1 MCSITNMGNKEANIP
16 NRILFVDDEENVLRS
31 LKRLFMSEDYTVL
44 TALSGPDGLAVLKEV
59 EVPVIVSDQ
68 RMPVM
73 TGAEFLE
80 KSRELS
86 PDSVRIILTGYADV
100 EAAIGAINRG
110 GAYRYVSKPWNDN
123 ELLLVIK
130 DAFDKYRL
138 VKENKYLTELTIQQN
153 DELKKWSTELE
164 FYVQQHTIELTNQ
177 NKELKKLNAKLKNNV
192 SEVLASLSG
201 LIELRNRS
209 MRNHSNNVALL
220 SKSIAE
226 EIGLTAPETETI
238 AVGAQLHDIGK
249 IGAPDIILIKN
260 IDELSPDEMAEYIK
274 HPIRGQAAIDGIED
288 FRGPGILVRH
298 HHEWYNGKG
307 FPDGLKGENIPIGA
321 RIISIADRLDRTL
334 QGEMRSI
341 DTALIQIK
349 SMLASQFDAALY
361 APLEKAARK
370 FFSSII
376 RNDIVEI
383 ELNTKDL
390 FPGMIL
396 SRDVSTGTGLLLLR
410 KGTVLNEKNIET
422 LKRAVY
428 LDPSKRGIFVTTKKG
443 VA

>member
-1 MCSITNMGNKEANIP
+1 MENKEANIP

-192 SEVLASLSG
+192 SEVLGSLSG

-226 EIGLTAPETETI
+226 EIGLTSLETETI

-260 IDELSPDEMAEYIK
+260 IDELSSDEMAEYVK

-321 RIISIADRLDRTL
+321 RIISIADSLDRTL

-361 APLEKAARK
+361 ASLEKAARK
-370 FFSSII
+370 LFSSII

-390 FPGMIL
+390 SPGMIL
-396 SRDVSTGTGLLLLR
+396 SRDVSTVTGLLLLR

-443 VA
+443 VS

>member
-1 MCSITNMGNKEANIP
+1 MENKEANIP

-68 RMPVM
+68 RMPIM

-226 EIGLTAPETETI
+226 EIGLTSPETETI

-260 IDELSPDEMAEYIK
+260 IDELSSDEMAEYVK

-321 RIISIADRLDRTL
+321 RIISIADSLDRTL

-361 APLEKAARK
+361 ASLEKAARK
-370 FFSSII
+370 LFSSII

-390 FPGMIL
+390 SPGMIL

-443 VA
+443 VS

>member
-1 MCSITNMGNKEANIP
+1 MENKEANIP

-68 RMPVM
+68 RMPIM

-138 VKENKYLTELTIQQN
+138 VKENKYLTKLTIQQN

-192 SEVLASLSG
+192 SEVLGSLSG

-226 EIGLTAPETETI
+226 EIGLTSLETETI

-260 IDELSPDEMAEYIK
+260 IDELSSDEMAEYVK

-321 RIISIADRLDRTL
+321 RIVSIADRLDRIL

-370 FFSSII
+370 LFSSII

-390 FPGMIL
+390 SPGMIL

-443 VA
+443 VS

>member
-1 MCSITNMGNKEANIP
+1 MENKEANIP

-68 RMPVM
+68 RMPIM

-153 DELKKWSTELE
+153 GELKKWSTELE

-192 SEVLASLSG
+192 SEVLGSLSG

-226 EIGLTAPETETI
+226 EIGLTSPETETI

-260 IDELSPDEMAEYIK
+260 IDELSSDEMAEYVK

-321 RIISIADRLDRTL
+321 RIISIADSLDRTL

-361 APLEKAARK
+361 ASLEKAARK
-370 FFSSII
+370 LFSSII

-390 FPGMIL
+390 SPGMIL

-443 VA
+443 VS

>member
-1 MCSITNMGNKEANIP
+1 MENKEANIP

-192 SEVLASLSG
+192 SEVLGSLSG

-226 EIGLTAPETETI
+226 EIGLTSLETETI

-260 IDELSPDEMAEYIK
+260 IDELSSDEMAEYVK

-370 FFSSII
+370 LFSSII

-390 FPGMIL
+390 SPGMIL

-443 VA
+443 VS

>member
-1 MCSITNMGNKEANIP
+1 MENKEANIP

-226 EIGLTAPETETI
+226 EIGLTAPEAETI

-260 IDELSPDEMAEYIK
+260 IDELSSDEMAEYVK

-321 RIISIADRLDRTL
+321 RIVSIADRLDRIL

-370 FFSSII
+370 LFSSII

>member
-1 MCSITNMGNKEANIP
+1 MENKEANIP

-44 TALSGPDGLAVLKEV
+44 TAPSGPDGLAVLKEV

-192 SEVLASLSG
+192 SEVLGSLSG

-226 EIGLTAPETETI
+226 EIGLTSLETETI

-260 IDELSPDEMAEYIK
+260 IDELSSDEMAEYVK

-321 RIISIADRLDRTL
+321 RIISIADSLDRTL

-361 APLEKAARK
+361 ASLEKAARK
-370 FFSSII
+370 LFSSII

-390 FPGMIL
+390 SPGMIL

-443 VA
+443 VS

>member
-1 MCSITNMGNKEANIP
+1 MENKEVNIA

-31 LKRLFMSEDYTVL
+31 LKRLFMSEDYEVL

-226 EIGLTAPETETI
+226 EIGLTALETETI
-238 AVGAQLHDIGK
+238 AVSAQLHDIGK

-260 IDELSPDEMAEYIK
+260 IDELSPDEMAEYVK

-307 FPDGLKGENIPIGA
+307 FPDGLKGDKIPIGA
-321 RIISIADRLDRTL
+321 RIISITDRFDRTL
-334 QGEMRSI
+334 QGGMRSI

-370 FFSSII
+370 LFSSII
-376 RNDIVEI
+376 SNDIVEI
-383 ELNTKDL
+383 ELNTKNL
-390 FPGMIL
+390 FPGMVL
-396 SRDVSTGTGLLLLR
+396 TRDVSTGTGLLLLR
-410 KGTVLNEKNIET
+410 KGSVLNDKNIET

-428 LDPSKRGIFVTTKKG
+428 LDPSKSGIFVTTKKG
-443 VA
+443 TT

>member
-1 MCSITNMGNKEANIP
+1 MENKEANIP

-68 RMPVM
+68 RMPIM

-192 SEVLASLSG
+192 SEVLGSLSG

-226 EIGLTAPETETI
+226 EIGLTSLETETI

-260 IDELSPDEMAEYIK
+260 IDELSSDEMAEYVK

-321 RIISIADRLDRTL
+321 RIVSIADRLDRIL

-370 FFSSII
+370 LFSSII

-443 VA
+443 VS

>member
-1 MCSITNMGNKEANIP
+1 MENKEANIP

-192 SEVLASLSG
+192 SEVLGSLSG

-226 EIGLTAPETETI
+226 EIGLTSPETETI

-260 IDELSPDEMAEYIK
+260 IDELSSDEMAEYVK

-321 RIISIADRLDRTL
+321 RIVSIADRLDRIL

-370 FFSSII
+370 LFSSII

-443 VA
+443 VS

>member
-1 MCSITNMGNKEANIP
+1 MENKEANIP

-68 RMPVM
+68 RMPIM

-192 SEVLASLSG
+192 SEVLGSLSG

-226 EIGLTAPETETI
+226 EIGLTSPETETI

-260 IDELSPDEMAEYIK
+260 IDELSSDEMAEYVK

-321 RIISIADRLDRTL
+321 RIISIADSLDRTL

-370 FFSSII
+370 LFSSII

-390 FPGMIL
+390 SPSMIL

-443 VA
+443 VS

>member
-1 MCSITNMGNKEANIP
+1 MENKEANIP

-68 RMPVM
+68 RMPIM

-138 VKENKYLTELTIQQN
+138 VKENKYLTKLTIQQN

-192 SEVLASLSG
+192 SEVLGSLSG

-226 EIGLTAPETETI
+226 EIGLTSLETETI

-260 IDELSPDEMAEYIK
+260 IDELSSDEMAEYVK

-321 RIISIADRLDRTL
+321 RIISIADSLDRTL

-370 FFSSII
+370 LFSSII

-390 FPGMIL
+390 SPGMIL

-443 VA
+443 VS

>member
-1 MCSITNMGNKEANIP
+1 
-16 NRILFVDDEENVLRS
+16 
-31 LKRLFMSEDYTVL
+31 
-44 TALSGPDGLAVLKEV
+44 
-59 EVPVIVSDQ
+59 
-68 RMPVM
+68 
-73 TGAEFLE
+73 
-80 KSRELS
+80 
-86 PDSVRIILTGYADV
+86 
-100 EAAIGAINRG
+100 
-110 GAYRYVSKPWNDN
+110 
-123 ELLLVIK
+123 VIK
-130 DAFDKYRL
+130 DTFNKYRL
-138 VKENKYLTELTIQQN
+138 VKENKYLTELKIQQN
-153 DELKKWSTELE
+153 AELKKWSTELE

-192 SEVLASLSG
+192 SEVLGSLSG

-226 EIGLTAPETETI
+226 EIGLTSLETETI

-260 IDELSPDEMAEYIK
+260 IDELSSDEMAEYVK

-321 RIISIADRLDRTL
+321 RIISIADSLDRTL

-370 FFSSII
+370 LFSSII

-443 VA
+443 VS

>member
-1 MCSITNMGNKEANIP
+1 MENKEANIP

-153 DELKKWSTELE
+153 GELKKWSTELE

-192 SEVLASLSG
+192 SEVLGSLSG

-226 EIGLTAPETETI
+226 EIGLTSPETETI

-260 IDELSPDEMAEYIK
+260 IDELSSDEMAEYVK

-321 RIISIADRLDRTL
+321 RIVSIADRLDRIL

-370 FFSSII
+370 LFSSII

-443 VA
+443 VS

>member
-1 MCSITNMGNKEANIP
+1 MENKEANIP

-192 SEVLASLSG
+192 SEVLGSLSG

-226 EIGLTAPETETI
+226 EIGLTSLETETI

-260 IDELSPDEMAEYIK
+260 IDELSSDEMAEYVK

-321 RIISIADRLDRTL
+321 RIISIADSLDRTL

-370 FFSSII
+370 LFSSII

-443 VA
+443 VS

>member
-1 MCSITNMGNKEANIP
+1 MENKEANIP

-68 RMPVM
+68 RMPIM

-153 DELKKWSTELE
+153 GELKKWSTELE

-192 SEVLASLSG
+192 SEVLGSLSG

-226 EIGLTAPETETI
+226 EIGLTSLETETI

-260 IDELSPDEMAEYIK
+260 IDELSSDEMAEYVK

-321 RIISIADRLDRTL
+321 RIVSIADRLDRIL

-370 FFSSII
+370 LFSSII

-390 FPGMIL
+390 SPGMIL

-443 VA
+443 VS

>member
-1 MCSITNMGNKEANIP
+1 
-16 NRILFVDDEENVLRS
+16 
-31 LKRLFMSEDYTVL
+31 MSEDYTVL

-153 DELKKWSTELE
+153 GELKKWSTELE

-192 SEVLASLSG
+192 SEVLGSLSG

-226 EIGLTAPETETI
+226 EIGLTSLETETI

-260 IDELSPDEMAEYIK
+260 IDELSSDEMAEYVK

-321 RIISIADRLDRTL
+321 RIISIADSLDRTL

-361 APLEKAARK
+361 ASLEKAARK
-370 FFSSII
+370 LFSSII

-390 FPGMIL
+390 SPGMIL

-443 VA
+443 VS

>member
-1 MCSITNMGNKEANIP
+1 MENKEANIP

-153 DELKKWSTELE
+153 GELKKWSTELE

-192 SEVLASLSG
+192 SEVLGSLSG

-226 EIGLTAPETETI
+226 EIGLTSLETETI

-260 IDELSPDEMAEYIK
+260 IDELSSDEMAEYVK

-321 RIISIADRLDRTL
+321 RIISIADSLDRTL

-361 APLEKAARK
+361 ASLEKAARK
-370 FFSSII
+370 LFSSII

-390 FPGMIL
+390 SPGMIL

-443 VA
+443 VS

>member
-1 MCSITNMGNKEANIP
+1 MENKEANIP

-192 SEVLASLSG
+192 SEVLGSLSG

-226 EIGLTAPETETI
+226 EIGLTSPETETI

-260 IDELSPDEMAEYIK
+260 IDELSSDEMAEYVK

-321 RIISIADRLDRTL
+321 RIVSIADRLDRIL

-361 APLEKAARK
+361 ASLEKAARK
-370 FFSSII
+370 LFSSII

-390 FPGMIL
+390 SPGMIL

-443 VA
+443 VS

>member
-1 MCSITNMGNKEANIP
+1 MENKEANIP

-59 EVPVIVSDQ
+59 EVPVIISDQ

-192 SEVLASLSG
+192 SEVLGSLSG

-226 EIGLTAPETETI
+226 EIGLTSLETETI

-260 IDELSPDEMAEYIK
+260 IDELSSDEMAEYVK

-321 RIISIADRLDRTL
+321 RIISIADSLDRTL

-361 APLEKAARK
+361 ASLEKAARK
-370 FFSSII
+370 LFSSII

-390 FPGMIL
+390 SPGMIL

-443 VA
+443 VS

>member
-1 MCSITNMGNKEANIP
+1 MENKEANIP

-68 RMPVM
+68 RMPIM

-192 SEVLASLSG
+192 SEVLGSLSG

-226 EIGLTAPETETI
+226 EIGLTSLETETI

-260 IDELSPDEMAEYIK
+260 IDELSSDEMAEYVK

-321 RIISIADRLDRTL
+321 RIVSIADRLDRIL

-370 FFSSII
+370 LFSSII

-390 FPGMIL
+390 SPGMIL

-443 VA
+443 VS

>member
-1 MCSITNMGNKEANIP
+1 MENKEANIP

-192 SEVLASLSG
+192 SEVLGSLSG

-226 EIGLTAPETETI
+226 EIGLTSLETETI

-260 IDELSPDEMAEYIK
+260 IDELSSDEMAEYVK

-321 RIISIADRLDRTL
+321 RIVSIADRLDRIL

-370 FFSSII
+370 LFSSII

-443 VA
+443 VS

>member
-1 MCSITNMGNKEANIP
+1 MENKEANIP

-44 TALSGPDGLAVLKEV
+44 TAPSGPDGLAVLKEV
-59 EVPVIVSDQ
+59 EVPVIISDQ

-226 EIGLTAPETETI
+226 EIGLTSLETETI

-260 IDELSPDEMAEYIK
+260 IDELSSDEMAEYVK

-370 FFSSII
+370 LFSSII

>member
-1 MCSITNMGNKEANIP
+1 MENKEANIP

-249 IGAPDIILIKN
+249 IGAPDIILLKN
-260 IDELSPDEMAEYIK
+260 IDELSPDEMAEYVK

-321 RIISIADRLDRTL
+321 RIISIADSLDRTL

-361 APLEKAARK
+361 ASLEKAARK
-370 FFSSII
+370 LFSSII

-443 VA
+443 VS

>member
-1 MCSITNMGNKEANIP
+1 MENKEANIP

-192 SEVLASLSG
+192 SEVLGSLSG

-260 IDELSPDEMAEYIK
+260 IDELSSDEMAEYVK

-321 RIISIADRLDRTL
+321 RIISIADSLDRTL

-361 APLEKAARK
+361 ASLEKAARK
-370 FFSSII
+370 LFSSII

-390 FPGMIL
+390 SPGMIL

-443 VA
+443 VS

>member
-1 MCSITNMGNKEANIP
+1 MENKEANIP

-73 TGAEFLE
+73 TGAEMLE
-80 KSRELS
+80 QSRELS
-86 PDSVRIILTGYADV
+86 ADSVRIILTGYADV

-153 DELKKWSTELE
+153 GELKKWSTELE

-192 SEVLASLSG
+192 SEVLGSLSG

-226 EIGLTAPETETI
+226 EIGLTSLETETI

-260 IDELSPDEMAEYIK
+260 IDELSPDEMAEYVK

-321 RIISIADRLDRTL
+321 RIISIADSLDRTL

-361 APLEKAARK
+361 ASLEKAARK
-370 FFSSII
+370 LFSSII

-390 FPGMIL
+390 SPGMIL

-443 VA
+443 VS

>member
-1 MCSITNMGNKEANIP
+1 MENKEANIP

-59 EVPVIVSDQ
+59 EVPVIISDQ

-249 IGAPDIILIKN
+249 IGAPDIILLKN
-260 IDELSPDEMAEYIK
+260 IDELSPDEMAEYVK

-370 FFSSII
+370 LFSSII